1 MATVKNIPPSGTIKL
16 YGGIDIGNGRQ
27 PIFSSRANQI
37 AYYNKHL
44 VKQIDGMSY
53 MRMGDRIKIE
63 ATVDEMAGVN
73 FMSFTNRM
81 GGEEREIYCYIDPNW
96 EYINNNTIAIAYTI
110 ASFQTMMF
118 DVTFKP
124 GVISREHLSS
134 SEWDRAVSNPYT
146 GMIQSLL
153 TEEPLQMSMDLED
166 PIVGYDETGFPDGLM
181 MFPENRVT
189 GANVDNGLLM
199 LVGNGSFS
207 DITGWD
213 DLMDRV
219 TDAGGI
225 AINTLNNAGSWAEIS
240 GIPAPAIA
248 YLIYLPL
255 GGNNSVLPTNTMI
268 WDDIFDTL
276 VANQMTGNI
285 IGLYYLPPWF
295 IENIINVDFYGDT
308 FPTGDTDGTTA
319 GWVTFEDTYKPRN
332 PKLYRYP
339 YHYIR
344 VSTFEG
350 NSKNYILENFVE
362 LEVAD
367 TADLDLAKFYL
378 ICNINGN
385 PTISLA
391 PRGYR
396 HYPYYAQGW
405 ISALNF
411 EEMVSYDNVPHVPYV
426 TDGYLAYV
434 TAQASNVLRN
444 TSRIDAFANS
454 ARTFADNHFAIQDIL
469 LSPFDWLSGSIGNL
483 SGAVGSADPVGTV
496 NALYGSARS
505 AGKYQQNNVNN
516 AINILSSF
524 SQNNKKSTLAGYNA
538 ANSFYDSDRT
548 STYNLGIPENAYK
561 TLKADNIFLGSGN
574 GFEQYLTQAPFN
586 FLMKEV
592 RPRPEVLSIY
602 DKWLDYYG
610 YASNRIGVPHVVSYF
625 QGGDDQPHFAEVD
638 GDTVTYAKA
647 RVFCYGN
654 SKAPKMMCD
663 DIEQMFANG
672 TLFVKKD

>member
-1 MATVKNIPPSGTIKL
+1 MATVKNIPPNGTIKL

-96 EYINNNTIAIAYTI
+96 EYINNNTIAISYSI

-124 GVISREHLSS
+124 GVIDREHLSA
-134 SEWDRAVSNPYT
+134 SEWTEATANPYRA
-146 GMIQSLL
+146 GIQSLL
-153 TEEPLQMSMDLED
+153 TEEPLQMSKELED
-166 PIVGYDETGFPDGLM
+166 PVVGYEEGTPDGLM
-181 MFPENRVT
+181 MFPENRFT
-189 GANVDNGLLM
+189 AGDSTNGLLM
-199 LVGNGSFS
+199 VVANGSFS
-207 DITGWD
+207 DVNGWSE
-213 DLMDRV
+213 LMDRV
-219 TDAGGI
+219 RDAGGI
-225 AINTLNNAGSWAEIS
+225 AVNTLDNTGSLAEIP
-240 GIPAPAIA
+240 GIPAPSVS
-248 YLIYLPL
+248 YLIYLTL
-255 GGNNSVLPTNTMI
+255 GAGSSGSVFPENTNI
-268 WDDIFDTL
+268 WKDIFNTL

-285 IGLYYLPPWF
+285 IGLYYVPSWF
-295 IENIINVDFYGDT
+295 IGNIMSVDFSGESFPEADT
-308 FPTGDTDGTTA
+308 NVTTA
-319 GWVTFEDTYKPRN
+319 GTVMHVDSYKPRN

-339 YHYIR
+339 YHCLR

-350 NSKNYILENFVE
+350 NSKTYMLENF
-362 LEVAD
+362 LSLMAAD

-391 PRGYR
+391 PSNYR
-396 HYPYYAQGW
+396 HSAYYSQGW
-405 ISALNF
+405 ISFLNF
-411 EEMVSYDNVPHVPYV
+411 EEMISYDNVPHIPYA
-426 TDGYLAYV
+426 TDGYLAYL
-434 TAQASNVLRN
+434 TTQASNILRG
-444 TSRIDAFANS
+444 TSRLDASVNS
-454 ARTFADNHFAIQDIL
+454 ARTFADRQFGSQEIL
-469 LSPFDWLSGSIGNL
+469 LAPLDWLSGTVGSL
-483 SGAVGSADPVGTV
+483 SGATDNVGLA
-496 NALYGSARS
+496 NAAYGSLRS
-505 AGKYQQNNVNN
+505 LGDYGRKSVNG
-516 AINILSSF
+516 ALDIVGSF
-524 SQNNKKSTLAGYNA
+524 SQNNKKNTLAGYNA

-548 STYNLGIPENAYK
+548 NPYNLGVPENAYK
-561 TLKADNIFLGSGN
+561 TLTADNVFLGSGN

-592 RPRPEVLSIY
+592 RVRGDVLAVY

>member
-1 MATVKNIPPSGTIKL
+1 MATVKNIPPNGTIKL
-16 YGGIDIGNGRQ
+16 YSNIDIGNGRQ

-44 VKQIDGMSY
+44 VKQIDNMSY

-96 EYINNNTIAIAYTI
+96 EYINNNTIAISYSI

-124 GVISREHLSS
+124 GVVDREHLSQ
-134 SEWDRAVSNPYT
+134 SEWDLAVANPYRA
-146 GMIQSLL
+146 GIQSLL
-153 TEEPLQMSMDLED
+153 TEEPLQMSKELED
-166 PIVGYDETGFPDGLM
+166 PIVGYEGGTPDGLM
-181 MFPENRVT
+181 MFPENRFT
-189 GANVDNGLLM
+189 AGDSTNGLLM
-199 LVGNGSFS
+199 VVANGSFS
-207 DITGWD
+207 DVNNWD
-213 DLMDRV
+213 ELMDRV
-219 TDAGGI
+219 RDAGGM
-225 AINTLNNAGSWAEIS
+225 AVNTLNNTGSLAEIP
-240 GIPAPAIA
+240 GIPAPSVS
-248 YLIYLPL
+248 YLIYLTL
-255 GGNNSVLPTNTMI
+255 GAGSSGSVFPENTNI
-268 WDDIFDTL
+268 WKDIFNTL

-285 IGLYYLPPWF
+285 IGLYYVPSWF
-295 IENIINVDFYGDT
+295 IGNIFSVDFSGDSFPEGDT
-308 FPTGDTDGTTA
+308 NVTTA
-319 GWVTFEDTYKPRN
+319 GTVMYVDSYKPRN

-339 YHYIR
+339 YHCLR

-350 NSKNYILENFVE
+350 NSKTYMLENFVE
-362 LEVAD
+362 LVAAD

-391 PRGYR
+391 PRAYR
-396 HYPYYAQGW
+396 HFPYYSQGW
-405 ISALNF
+405 ISFLNF
-411 EEMVSYDNVPHVPYV
+411 EEMISYDNVPHIPYA
-426 TDGYLAYV
+426 TDGYLAYL
-434 TAQASNVLRN
+434 TSQASNVLRN
-444 TSRIDAFANS
+444 TSALDATVNTLGSISDGVFGAL
-454 ARTFADNHFAIQDIL
+454 DIL
-469 LSPFDWLSGSIGNL
+469 ATPGDIANQGAKNLLNADSPTKQAIAAYDTATYTRNRIQSS
-483 SGAVGSADPVGTV
+483 V
-496 NALYGSARS
+496 NTGLNTASL
-505 AGKYQQNNVNN
+505 
-516 AINILSSF
+516 F
-524 SQNNKKSTLAGYNA
+524 SQNNLKTTLAGYNA
-538 ANSFYDSDRT
+538 ANEFYTGDRIDP
-548 STYNLGIPENAYK
+548 YYLGVPKNAYK
-561 TLKADNIFLGSGN
+561 TLTADNVFLGSGN

-592 RPRPEVLSIY
+592 RVRGDVLAVY

-625 QGGDDQPHFAEVD
+625 KGGDDQPHFAEVD